1 MVIADLKEIGPMW
14 YPQATVNKV
23 GTRVMPYEFIE
34 KHFNELSLAVLFMG
48 DGSKRDSGYV
58 LCVDN
63 FTEKE
68 VD

>member
-1 MVIADLKEIGPMW
+1 MI
-14 YPQATVNKV
+14 
-23 GTRVMPYEFIE
+23 PYQFVEE
-34 KHFNELSLAVLFMG
+34 NFNELSLAVLFMG

-63 FTEKE
+63 FTEEE

>member
-1 MVIADLKEIGPMW
+1 VI
-14 YPQATVNKV
+14 
-23 GTRVMPYEFIE
+23 PYQFVEE
-34 KHFNELSLAVLFMG
+34 NFNELSLAVLFMG

-63 FTEKE
+63 FTEEE